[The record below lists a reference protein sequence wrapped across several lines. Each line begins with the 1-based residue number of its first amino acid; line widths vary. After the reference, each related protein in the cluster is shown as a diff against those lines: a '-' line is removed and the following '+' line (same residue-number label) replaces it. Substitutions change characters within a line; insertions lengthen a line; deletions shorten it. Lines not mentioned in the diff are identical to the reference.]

1 MPAIIALIV
10 LVAIFVVP
18 KLVQNGR
25 DQSLKEQVAWTT
37 TTSSE
42 WDSPR
47 ALELWQ
53 YIHNFQNRYSVEDK
67 YRISTKDEWDIAKS
81 LIEKCRSDLAADFSQ
96 NRVQSTK
103 YTADLTPEE
112 YFVFSL
118 SYFLSENQ
126 TKTVFLGQIMYI
138 EIDRVSYS
146 AWSYDATYSITD
158 FGMVFHKLRYITSL
172 YCLDHPRI
180 KSMIGYMNPTD
191 QKKTLDTGI
200 YKISVMST

>member
-1 MPAIIALIV
+1 MPAVIAIIV
-10 LVAIFVVP
+10 LILVFVVP
-18 KLVQNGR
+18 KLIQNGR

-37 TTSSE
+37 TTSNS

-53 YIHNFQNRYSVEDK
+53 YIHNIQNRYRVEDK
-67 YRISTKDEWDIAKS
+67 YKISTKEEWDIAKS
-81 LIEKCRSDLAADFSQ
+81 LIEKCRSELASDFLQ

-103 YTADLTPEE
+103 YTSALTPEE
-112 YFVFSL
+112 YFIFSL

-126 TKTVFLGQIMYI
+126 TKKELLGHKMYI

-146 AWSYDATYSITD
+146 AWSYDATYSITE

-180 KSMIGYMNPTD
+180 KAMIGFMDPAD
-191 QKKTLDTGI
+191 QKKTLDSGV
-200 YKISVMST
+200 YKMSVMSS